1 MTDFDDQLIIP
12 TVWGP
17 HGWKFIHYV
26 TLGYPENPTPY
37 QKERYKTFLLLLQDV
52 LPCSLCANHY
62 KENLQKRPL
71 TNDIL
76 NSRHKLIKWGIDI
89 HNDVNEMNNKPII
102 NYVDAIKL
110 IDTDAQC
117 KPNIIEI
124 IKDNKPINLET
135 FNDYAVLNN
144 TNNESYLLINQ
155 PTPEK
160 ITPEKITPVKTK
172 SMIRCINNNN
182 NNINNNNIVY
192 VLFCI
197 FIGLIFIAI
206 IYKK

>member
-124 IKDNKPINLET
+124 IKDTKPINLET

-160 ITPEKITPVKTK
+160 TTPLKTK
-172 SMIRCINNNN
+172 PMIRCINNNN
-182 NNINNNNIVY
+182 NNNNNNNIVY

-206 IYKK
+206 VYKK

>member
-160 ITPEKITPVKTK
+160 TTPLKTK
-172 SMIRCINNNN
+172 PMIRCINNNN
-182 NNINNNNIVY
+182 NNNNNNIVY

-206 IYKK
+206 VYKK